1 MSKSIETIWKEG
13 FIDDDSVIIPKV
25 TDLYNKKSQ
34 NLVDK
39 FHRMF
44 DINRKAILASAA
56 VILVIMPLIGLPF
69 LGLIIAIMLAFLVYI
84 GNDGYKKLERLDKS
98 SSSYAYLKTF
108 SEWRTD
114 MLELYGKTYTY
125 FYPVLFM
132 VLAVRYRFSDDAQS
146 IINLV
151 STELPGTLMILAI
164 PWFFW
169 AGFLF
174 ITGLLFYYGRTL
186 YKVDVD
192 IVYGPSFKKLDQ
204 LIAEMEELRK

>member
-13 FIDDDSVIIPKV
+13 FIDDDAVIIPKV
-25 TDLYNKKSQ
+25 TDLYNQKSQ

-39 FHRMF
+39 FHYMF
-44 DINRKAILASAA
+44 DINRKAILASA
-56 VILVIMPLIGLPF
+56 VLILIIMPFIGLPF
-69 LGLIIAIMLAFLVYI
+69 LGLVIALMLAFLVYI
-84 GNDGYKKLERLDKS
+84 GNNGYKELQRMDKS
-98 SSSYAYLKTF
+98 NSSYSYLKTF
-108 SEWRTD
+108 SAWRTD

-132 VLAVRYRFSDDAQS
+132 VLAIRFWFSSDAQS
-146 IINLV
+146 IIKHIVNE
-151 STELPGTLMILAI
+151 SPEMLMIAGT
-164 PWFFW
+164 PWFLV

-174 ITGLLFYYGRTL
+174 ISGILFYYGRTL

-192 IVYGPSFKKLDQ
+192 IVYGPSFRKLDE